1 MQSNKG
7 TWITVVS
14 LMVAVSASVWPAT
27 VHAQVVTDRA
37 TAAASGELEAR
48 RLLERG
54 QELLDAGEQDR
65 GIKMIETVI
74 DQFPGTRTVFPAC
87 LALGRH
93 YIKASEHLRA
103 IGYLNRLRV
112 LEPEEKL
119 AEDEDRDW
127 FLEAMYLIGTGYF
140 NTRQF
145 TRAFPV
151 LRHIT
156 MKYPNTVWANQAY
169 YYIGLCHFAQENWS
183 KAIEALSLV
192 GTFVDPDS
200 PTTAFC
206 EAGRRFYV
214 KVNDADFPI
223 MLRMGKKISVTIET
237 DTGDK
242 EELECVPLTPDA
254 QILITSLPTA
264 IGVPN
269 PGDRLL
275 QVVGGQE
282 VTATFVDES
291 TQDGSAEVIR
301 TSVVKMV
308 SSGGIDFMLGDF
320 EARAPAAFLAQPL
333 FIQLVDVDLDTSDA
347 AEQVTLSVISRYKA
361 RTDDGEE
368 EQNAFADKVAM
379 RYQLR
384 DRVDVTL
391 IEQPNDANAG
401 GPIRSGRFTG
411 KVSVV
416 LAHETQPADQADME
430 LACLVEDEVYVTYT
444 DNLHVYGDTPRTL
457 DAMVT
462 VAGEINNRPVASQDV
477 VFDPV
482 MRARK
487 NLVEASAY
495 LELARIFKSMG
506 LMAGTI
512 ERAAEGVARVES
524 VIRTDNRDVGAALKQ
539 DAFKTKWELHIE
551 AGQLSEA
558 LATCAIFNQYYPDS
572 PLVADALLGVGKI
585 NLEDKKYK
593 DAVAVFEQ
601 ITRLSSAS
609 MDIRAEAQ
617 FEIAKTLEIIFQE
630 SLAKMDAW
638 RVPMRSRRAT
648 APPFRLTWRARNGM
662 RKARLPAI
670 HWPR

>member
-1 MQSNKG
+1 
-7 TWITVVS
+7 
-14 LMVAVSASVWPAT
+14 
-27 VHAQVVTDRA
+27 
-37 TAAASGELEAR
+37 
-48 RLLERG
+48 
-54 QELLDAGEQDR
+54 
-65 GIKMIETVI
+65 
-74 DQFPGTRTVFPAC
+74 
-87 LALGRH
+87 
-93 YIKASEHLRA
+93 
-103 IGYLNRLRV
+103 
-112 LEPEEKL
+112 
-119 AEDEDRDW
+119 
-127 FLEAMYLIGTGYF
+127 
-140 NTRQF
+140 
-145 TRAFPV
+145 
-151 LRHIT
+151 
-156 MKYPNTVWANQAY
+156 
-169 YYIGLCHFAQENWS
+169 
-183 KAIEALSLV
+183 
-192 GTFVDPDS
+192 
-200 PTTAFC
+200 
-206 EAGRRFYV
+206 
-214 KVNDADFPI
+214 
-223 MLRMGKKISVTIET
+223 
-237 DTGDK
+237 
-242 EELECVPLTPDA
+242 
-254 QILITSLPTA
+254 
-264 IGVPN
+264 
-269 PGDRLL
+269 
-275 QVVGGQE
+275 
-282 VTATFVDES
+282 
-291 TQDGSAEVIR
+291 
-301 TSVVKMV
+301 
-308 SSGGIDFMLGDF
+308 MLGDF

-630 SLAKMDAW
+630 SLAKMDSVA
-638 RVPMRSRRAT
+638 RAD
-648 APPFRLTWRARNGM
+648 ALKKGDSASIQAYMACAQRYAQSPFAGDSLAKVIDYNIANNDLAQANSLLEQTFQDYPDASFLDGM
-662 RKARLPAI
+662 LMKWVLVAFQTGDYVKARDKCNQLLLEYPESKHAETARKVLPRI
-670 HWPR
+670 ESRLQ